1 MKEKLLALLTAK
13 FSGVRRDG
21 LTHLASSLAL
31 QVATEEEAQA
41 LVDKLDQTK
50 VTDFVKEWRS
60 GVDTEITTASK
71 TAEEKLKEKYDFI
84 EKGAGG
90 NQSKTDLLKPDDLDA
105 KFNAYFDSKVKPI
118 QDELNAYKAK
128 ESQAARQAQIL
139 GKAKELGIP
148 DWRINEGFTIADDA
162 DEAAISTTLSAIKQN
177 IVTAGLEK
185 GNAGHPLSD
194 EKEGFQNLMKEIGS
208 QNDKK

>member
-71 TAEEKLKEKYDFI
+71 TAEDKLKEKFDFV

-90 NQSKTDLLKPDDLDA
+90 NQGKTDPPKPDDLDA
-105 KFNAYFDSKVKPI
+105 KLEAYFGAKVKPI
-118 QDELNAYKAK
+118 QDELDAYKSKEAK
-128 ESQAARQAQIL
+128 ATRQAQIL

-148 DWRINEGFTIADDA
+148 EWRINEGFTIGDDA
-162 DEAAISTTLSAIKQN
+162 DEASISTTLSAIKQN
-177 IVTAGLEK
+177 IVTAGLEQNK
-185 GNAGHPLSD
+185 GFAMSSS
-194 EKEGFQNLMKEIGS
+194 EAESKEAAKSWAASLP
-208 QNDKK
+208 D

>member
-21 LTHLASSLAL
+21 LTHLAGSLAL

-71 TAEEKLKEKYDFI
+71 TAEEKLKEKYDFV

-90 NQSKTDLLKPDDLDA
+90 NQGKTDPPKPDDLDSKLEALINA
-105 KFNAYFDSKVKPI
+105 KVAPLQEKLTAYETK
-118 QDELNAYKAK
+118 EAKAT
-128 ESQAARQAQIL
+128 RQAQIL

-148 DWRINEGFTIADDA
+148 DWRINEGFTIGDDA
-162 DEAAISTTLSAIKQN
+162 DEASISTTLSAIKQN